1 MDQVKIGK
9 FISECRK
16 KQKLTQ
22 SELAEKLNITDRAV
36 SRWETGRGLPDSSLM
51 LDLCNILNISVNELL
66 SGQTIEMENCNK
78 EIENKLIEMIKAK
91 EEADKRLLRLE
102 IFIGVLSLIVLFV
115 PIILGA
121 YMSFEHEWIRYLVI
135 FSGFIPCIIG
145 FSVALKIE
153 QVAGYYKCPKCNH
166 KYVPTYKAI
175 NMAPHIGRIR
185 KMKCPNCGKKT
196 WQRKVVDK

>member
-102 IFIGVLSLIVLFV
+102 IFIGVLSCIVLFV

-196 WQRKVVDK
+196 WQRKVIDK